1 MTRASLLVP
10 FVAGLVGCTSLPT
23 ALANDPLEALQT
35 RVIDVNN
42 AASPSVVHIEAALK
56 VNNRRKLVTGS
67 GFITQPEGIVV
78 TNEHVVERAQ
88 KVTVLVPGREGR
100 YAAQVVGTDKQTDLA
115 VLRIEPREGE
125 PPFAAAALGDSDQL
139 RVGEWVIAIGNPYGL
154 EGTVSLGIVSAKG
167 RDLKEGNLLNDFI
180 QTDAMIDHGSS
191 GGPLLD
197 LDGLVVGVNSR
208 GQGRGI
214 GFTIPINTA
223 KQVAADLLGE
233 GRIARGYLGVSIQP
247 LDRELARY
255 WGIAQVHGVIVGA
268 VTHQSPAQN
277 AGLHVGDIITR
288 FDGEEIRA
296 EKDEDMGQFQR
307 LIAAMQAGEEV
318 AIDVLRGG
326 EHRTVTA
333 TLSAQPKVVPDEEET
348 ELGFTAQEVTEML
361 YRSHRLE
368 QRSGVLC
375 SFVERGSEAA
385 EAGMAP
391 GDLIVEVEGV
401 EIRDIEEFRQAMRDL
416 RPGTPFLIR
425 ALRGDNMRYMLVVP
439 RSGDFRA
446 ASTRP
451 ERQLARKIEV
461 RARGEGREGTDLA
474 QSSSEGRRI
483 TK

>member
-10 FVAGLVGCTSLPT
+10 IVAGLVGCASLPS

-35 RVIDVNN
+35 RVIDVNRS
-42 AASPSVVHIEAALK
+42 ASPSVVHIEAALK
-56 VNNRRKLVTGS
+56 TNNRRKLVTGS
-67 GFITQPEGIVV
+67 GIIIQPEGIVV

-100 YAAQVVGTDKQTDLA
+100 YPAEVVGTDKQTDLA
-115 VLRIEPREGE
+115 VLRIQPREGE
-125 PPFAAAALGDSDQL
+125 EPFIAAQLGDSEEL

-191 GGPLLD
+191 GGPLLN
-197 LDGLVVGVNSR
+197 LDGLVIGVNSR

-255 WGIAQVHGVIVGA
+255 WGIDHIHGVIVGA
-268 VTHQSPAQN
+268 VTHESPAQS
-277 AGLHVGDIITR
+277 AGLHVGDIITS

-307 LIAAMQAGEEV
+307 TIARMQAGKEV
-318 AIDVLRGG
+318 TINVLRSG
-326 EHRTVTA
+326 EYKTFTA

-368 QRSGVLC
+368 QRDGVLC

-391 GDLIVEVEGV
+391 GDLIVEVEGA
-401 EIRDIEEFRQAMRDL
+401 EIHDIEEFRQAMGDL

-425 ALRGDNMRYMLVVP
+425 ALRGDNMRYMLIVP

-446 ASTRP
+446 S
-451 ERQLARKIEV
+451 
-461 RARGEGREGTDLA
+461 ARGTSG
-474 QSSSEGRRI
+474 S
-483 TK
+483 

>member
-1 MTRASLLVP
+1 
-10 FVAGLVGCTSLPT
+10 
-23 ALANDPLEALQT
+23 
-35 RVIDVNN
+35 
-42 AASPSVVHIEAALK
+42 
-56 VNNRRKLVTGS
+56 
-67 GFITQPEGIVV
+67 
-78 TNEHVVERAQ
+78 
-88 KVTVLVPGREGR
+88 
-100 YAAQVVGTDKQTDLA
+100 
-115 VLRIEPREGE
+115 
-125 PPFAAAALGDSDQL
+125 
-139 RVGEWVIAIGNPYGL
+139 
-154 EGTVSLGIVSAKG
+154 
-167 RDLKEGNLLNDFI
+167 
-180 QTDAMIDHGSS
+180 MIDHGSS
-191 GGPLLD
+191 GGPLLN

-255 WGIAQVHGVIVGA
+255 WGIDQVHGVIVGA

-307 LIAAMQAGEEV
+307 LIARMQVGKEV
-318 AIDVLRGG
+318 AIDVLRAG
-326 EHRTVTA
+326 EYKTFTA

-348 ELGFTAQEVTEML
+348 ELGFTAQEVTENL

-401 EIRDIEEFRQAMRDL
+401 EIRDIEEFREAMRNL
-416 RPGTPFLIR
+416 RPGTPFLVR

-446 ASTRP
+446 AAP
-451 ERQLARKIEV
+451 
-461 RARGEGREGTDLA
+461 GT
-474 QSSSEGRRI
+474 SGS
-483 TK
+483 